1 MVKEIIDELYECKRF
16 LETGDPLS
24 TEWENKISDCYHA
37 IKSK

>member
-1 MVKEIIDELYECKRF
+1 MVKEIIDELEDCLNF

-24 TEWENKISDCYHA
+24 TEWENKISDCYHT